1 MRKPWL
7 KTKKQGTLLTVP
19 QIKAET
25 PGFKPT
31 VRVRLCP
38 DSLRPPVRGQKQD
51 LTIQYNAITIK
62 GLTLTH
68 NNEF

>member
-1 MRKPWL
+1 M
-7 KTKKQGTLLTVP
+7 TVP

-31 VRVRLCP
+31 VRVQLCP

-62 GLTLTH
+62 GLALTH